1 MSETR
6 TVEATGADIEQAI
19 EAGLVQLDVSRESVI
34 VEVLEEPSR
43 GLLGIGAKQA
53 RVRLKTA
60 VAPRSAQPTY
70 TAPAPHPA
78 TPPPPPKSEPRPIE
92 QAERSERSERSERP
106 SYAAPR
112 TSSPPPVRR
121 ERSDDD
127 SYQRVTQVIEDEGEL
142 PHDVQLGLATLREIL
157 AHMQIDTGVTVERS
171 LEETDAEAETAPWI
185 LHVHGED
192 LGLLIGHRG
201 ETLSSLQ
208 YLTRL
213 IASRDLQQRADFIID
228 VENYKGRREM
238 LLRKLAHRMAKDAVR
253 RHRTVELEPMPPHE
267 RRIIHLALKDRDDV
281 YTESVGEGN
290 RRKVTIVPK

>member
-19 EAGLVQLDVSRESVI
+19 ESGLVQLDVSRENVI

-53 RVRLKTA
+53 RVRLTTA

-70 TAPAPHPA
+70 AASTPRPVA
-78 TPPPPPKSEPRPIE
+78 PPPPTSEPRPV
-92 QAERSERSERSERP
+92 ERP
-106 SYAAPR
+106 SY
-112 TSSPPPVRR
+112 SSPRSQPQPERR
-121 ERSDDD
+121 DRSEQQDD
-127 SYQRVTQVIEDEGEL
+127 SYQRVTQLIEDETEL
-142 PHDVQLGLATLREIL
+142 PNDVQLGLATLREIL
-157 AHMQIDTGVTVERS
+157 GHMQIDAGVTVERS

-253 RHRTVELEPMPPHE
+253 RRRTVELEPMPPHE
-267 RRIIHLALKDRDDV
+267 RRIIHLALKNRDDV

>member
-53 RVRLKTA
+53 RVRLTTA
-60 VAPRSAQPTY
+60 VAPRSAQTTY
-70 TAPAPHPA
+70 AVPAPRPVA
-78 TPPPPPKSEPRPIE
+78 PPPPPKSEPERP
-92 QAERSERSERSERP
+92 ERSERSERP
-106 SYAAPR
+106 RYSA
-112 TSSPPPVRR
+112 PPPARR
-121 ERSDDD
+121 ERSDGDD
-127 SYQRVTQVIEDEGEL
+127 SYQRVTQVIEDESDL
-142 PHDVQLGLATLREIL
+142 PQDVQLGLATLREIL
-157 AHMQIDTGVTVERS
+157 AHMHIDTGVTVERS

>member
-60 VAPRSAQPTY
+60 VAPRSAQTTY
-70 TAPAPHPA
+70 AVPAPRPVA
-78 TPPPPPKSEPRPIE
+78 PPPPPKSEPERP
-92 QAERSERSERSERP
+92 ERSERSERP
-106 SYAAPR
+106 SYSA
-112 TSSPPPVRR
+112 PPPARR
-121 ERSDDD
+121 ERSDGDD
-127 SYQRVTQVIEDEGEL
+127 SYQRVTQVIEDESDL
-142 PHDVQLGLATLREIL
+142 PQDVQLGLATLREIL
-157 AHMQIDTGVTVERS
+157 AHMHIDTGVTVERS

-238 LLRKLAHRMAKDAVR
+238 LLRKLAHRMAKDAIR

>member
-19 EAGLVQLDVSRESVI
+19 EVGLVQLDVSRESVI

-53 RVRLKTA
+53 RVRLTTA

-70 TAPAPHPA
+70 APPVPRSAA
-78 TPPPPPKSEPRPIE
+78 PPPPPRSEPRP
-92 QAERSERSERSERP
+92 ERSERTYS
-106 SYAAPR
+106 APR
-112 TSSPPPVRR
+112 TSTPQPVRR
-121 ERSDDD
+121 ERSDQDD
-127 SYQRVTQVIEDEGEL
+127 SYQRVTQLIEDESEL
-142 PHDVQLGLATLREIL
+142 PEDVRMGLATLREIL
-157 AHMQIDTGVTVERS
+157 GHMHIDASVTVERS

-208 YLTRL
+208 YLSRL

-253 RHRTVELEPMPPHE
+253 RRRMVELEPMPPHE

>member
-53 RVRLKTA
+53 RVRLTTA

-70 TAPAPHPA
+70 APPVPRPA
-78 TPPPPPKSEPRPIE
+78 TPPPPPRSEPRP
-92 QAERSERSERSERP
+92 ERSEKTERP
-106 SYAAPR
+106 TYSAPR
-112 TSSPPPVRR
+112 TSTPQPVRR
-121 ERSDDD
+121 ERSDQDD
-127 SYQRVTQVIEDEGEL
+127 SYQRVTQLIEDESEL
-142 PHDVQLGLATLREIL
+142 PEDVRMGLATLREIL
-157 AHMQIDTGVTVERS
+157 GHMHIDASVTVERS

-208 YLTRL
+208 YLSRL

-253 RHRTVELEPMPPHE
+253 RRRMVELEPMPPHE

>member
-19 EAGLVQLDVSRESVI
+19 ESGLVQLDVSRENVI

-53 RVRLKTA
+53 RVRLTTA
-60 VAPRSAQPTY
+60 VPPRSAQAAPV
-70 TAPAPHPA
+70 APAPR
-78 TPPPPPKSEPRPIE
+78 TPPPPHSEPRP
-92 QAERSERSERSERP
+92 AERP
-106 SYAAPR
+106 SYSAPP
-112 TSSPPPVRR
+112 SQPQPPRR
-121 ERSDDD
+121 ERSEHDD
-127 SYQRVTQVIEDEGEL
+127 SYQRVTQLIEDESEL
-142 PHDVQLGLATLREIL
+142 PNDVQMGLATLREIL
-157 AHMQIDTGVTVERS
+157 GYMQIDSSVTVERS
-171 LEETDAEAETAPWI
+171 LEETDNEAGTAPWI

-213 IASRDLQQRADFIID
+213 IASRDLQQRAEFIID

-238 LLRKLAHRMAKDAVR
+238 LLRKLAQRMAKDAVR

-290 RRKVTIVPK
+290 RRKVTIIPK

>member
-60 VAPRSAQPTY
+60 VAPRSAQTTY
-70 TAPAPHPA
+70 AVPAPRPVA
-78 TPPPPPKSEPRPIE
+78 PPPPPKSEPERP
-92 QAERSERSERSERP
+92 ERSERSERSERP
-106 SYAAPR
+106 SYSA
-112 TSSPPPVRR
+112 PPPVRR
-121 ERSDDD
+121 ERSDGDD
-127 SYQRVTQVIEDEGEL
+127 SYQRVTQVIEDESDL
-142 PHDVQLGLATLREIL
+142 PQDVQLGLATLREIL
-157 AHMQIDTGVTVERS
+157 AHMHIDTGVTVERS

>member
-19 EAGLVQLDVSRESVI
+19 EVGLVQLDVSRESVI

-53 RVRLKTA
+53 RVRLTTA

-70 TAPAPHPA
+70 APPAPRPA
-78 TPPPPPKSEPRPIE
+78 APPPPPRSEPRF
-92 QAERSERSERSERP
+92 ERP
-106 SYAAPR
+106 ERTERPNYSSAPQ
-112 TSSPPPVRR
+112 PVRR
-121 ERSDDD
+121 ERSDQDD
-127 SYQRVTQVIEDEGEL
+127 SYQRVTQLIEDETEL
-142 PHDVQLGLATLREIL
+142 PEDVRMGLATLREIL
-157 AHMQIDTGVTVERS
+157 GHMQIDASVTVERS

-253 RHRTVELEPMPPHE
+253 RRRTVELEPMPPHE

>member
-53 RVRLKTA
+53 RVRLTTA

-70 TAPAPHPA
+70 APPAPRPA
-78 TPPPPPKSEPRPIE
+78 APPPPPRSEPRF
-92 QAERSERSERSERP
+92 ERP
-106 SYAAPR
+106 ERTERPNYSAPR
-112 TSSPPPVRR
+112 TSAPQPVRR
-121 ERSDDD
+121 ERSDQDD
-127 SYQRVTQVIEDEGEL
+127 SYQRVTQLIEDESEL
-142 PHDVQLGLATLREIL
+142 PQDVRMGLATLREIL
-157 AHMQIDTGVTVERS
+157 GHMQIDASVTVERS

-253 RHRTVELEPMPPHE
+253 RRRTVELEPMPPHE